1 MPDSTGDSDRRQWD
15 AIVIGTGS
23 GGTSIAH
30 QLAGQNRCVLAVE
43 ALRFGGEC
51 PYVACV
57 PAKSILASAHAG
69 LDWADAIAH
78 RDDITHGR
86 DDSAGRESLDQA
98 SVTTLR
104 GRATLLGDGDLSDAD
119 RRSNDTDA
127 EADAGARQRRV
138 KVVAD
143 GGDEVVHTAAVVVLA
158 TGSRPTI
165 PAVDGLDRLDYWTSD
180 VALSIE
186 DQPESLIVLGGGA
199 VGCELAQA
207 FALFGTTVHLVEVAP
222 RLLPAE
228 AAWAGQ
234 ALANR
239 LRNDGVHLHL
249 GQPPSRARL
258 SGDHCQ
264 IELPDGTTI
273 RAERILV
280 AGGRDPHTDDL
291 GLDGVGAQVDQKS
304 KAVSVDDR
312 CRVLTEDGSPVDGLY
327 AVGDVTGISTYTH
340 SANYQAKIAAADIVG
355 EGRDAD
361 YAAVPRAVYTEP
373 AVFAVGLTEDQ
384 AAEKGIRIR
393 KARSD
398 INDVERAALLQR
410 GCAPGQSVE
419 VYGGIEMLVDADRG
433 VVVGATCVGPQAD
446 AWGAELAL
454 AIRARVDLRV
464 LCDHLRA
471 FPTWSEGITATL
483 DNLTRQDR

>member
-1 MPDSTGDSDRRQWD
+1 MPDSTGDLDRRRWD

-23 GGTSIAH
+23 GGKSIAQ
-30 QLAGQNRCVLAVE
+30 QLAAQNRSVLAVE

-69 LDWADAIAH
+69 LDWADAIAQ
-78 RDDITHGR
+78 RDDITDGR
-86 DDSAGRESLDQA
+86 DDSASRASLDQA

-104 GRATLLGDGDLSDAD
+104 GRAALLGDGDRDFSDAD
-119 RRSNDTDA
+119 KPSN
-127 EADAGARQRRV
+127 DAGAGVRQRRV
-138 KVVAD
+138 KVVAES
-143 GGDEVVHTAAVVVLA
+143 GDDVVHTAPVVVLA

-165 PAVDGLDRLDYWTSD
+165 PPMDGLDHLDYWTSD

-186 DQPESLIVLGGGA
+186 DQPESLIVLGGGP

-207 FALFGTTVHLVEVAP
+207 FARFGTAVHLVEVAP

-228 AAWAGQ
+228 AAWAGE

-239 LRNDGVHLHL
+239 LRNDGVRLHL
-249 GQPPSRARL
+249 GQTPSQARL
-258 SGDHCQ
+258 FGDQCQ
-264 IELPDGTTI
+264 VELPDGTAI
-273 RAERILV
+273 RAERVLV
-280 AGGRDPHTDDL
+280 AGGREPRTDDL
-291 GLDGVGAQVDQKS
+291 GLDSVGAQVDKKS
-304 KAVSVDDR
+304 KAVSVDAR
-312 CRVLTEDGSPVDGLY
+312 CRVLRADGSAVDGLY
-327 AVGDVTGISTYTH
+327 AVGDVTSISNYTH
-340 SANYQAKIAAADIVG
+340 SANYQAKIAAADIIG

-384 AAEKGIRIR
+384 AADKGIRIR
-393 KARSD
+393 TARSD

-410 GCAPGQSVE
+410 TCAPGQSVE
-419 VYGGIEMLVDADRG
+419 IYGGIEVLVDADRG

-471 FPTWSEGITATL
+471 FPTWSEGITLTL
-483 DNLTRQDR
+483 DNLTQEYR

>member
-1 MPDSTGDSDRRQWD
+1 MPDSRGEVDRREWD

-23 GGTSIAH
+23 GGKNIALE
-30 QLAGQNRCVLAVE
+30 LAGQNRSVLAVE

-69 LDWADAIAH
+69 LDWADAIAQ
-78 RDDITHGR
+78 RDDITDGR
-86 DDSAGRESLDQA
+86 DDSASRASLDQA

-104 GRATLLGDGDLSDAD
+104 GRATLLGDGH
-119 RRSNDTDA
+119 RV
-127 EADAGARQRRV
+127 RQRRV
-138 KVVAD
+138 NVVD
-143 GGDEVVHTAAVVVLA
+143 DRGDDVVHTAPVVVLA
-158 TGSRPTI
+158 TGSRPSI
-165 PAVDGLDRLDYWTSD
+165 PPVDGLDRLDYWTSD

-207 FALFGTTVHLVEVAP
+207 FALFGTAVHLVEVAP

-228 AAWAGQ
+228 ADWAGK

-249 GQPPSRARL
+249 GQTPSQARR
-258 SGDHCQ
+258 SGDRCR
-264 IELPDGTTI
+264 IDLPDGTAI
-273 RAERILV
+273 RAERVLV
-280 AGGRDPHTDDL
+280 AGGREPRTDDL
-291 GLDGVGAQVDQKS
+291 GLDGVGAQVDKKS
-304 KAVSVDDR
+304 KAVSIDDR
-312 CRVLTEDGSPVDGLY
+312 CRVLREDGSPVDGLY

-340 SANYQAKIAAADIVG
+340 SANYQAKIVAADIIG
-355 EGRDAD
+355 AGRDAD
-361 YAAVPRAVYTEP
+361 YTAVPRAVYTEP

-384 AAEKGIRIR
+384 AADKGLRIK

-398 INDVERAALLQR
+398 ISDVERAALLQH
-410 GCAPGQSVE
+410 GYGPGHSVE
-419 VYGGIEMLVDADRG
+419 VYGGVEVLVDADRG

-464 LCDHLRA
+464 LGDHLRA

-483 DNLTRQDR
+483 DNLTRDDR